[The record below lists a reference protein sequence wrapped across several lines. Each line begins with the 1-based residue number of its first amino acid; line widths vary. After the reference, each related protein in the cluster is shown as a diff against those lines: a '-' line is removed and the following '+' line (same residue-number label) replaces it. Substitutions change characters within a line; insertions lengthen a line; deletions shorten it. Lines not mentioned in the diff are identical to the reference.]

1 MGAGWLATTRC
12 LADRSWPTL
21 RGRTFFIGRL
31 QLSGARARALPFGRA
46 RLAAG
51 RNGSRS
57 RPPAVVV
64 TGLVGG
70 WSACVS
76 PDTADRDGSD
86 RGFPSTIRAPLG
98 AIGALRTAW
107 CVRCAHACTRACVH
121 ASSVEGGRCR
131 YHRSAVCS
139 GCMMPASN
147 NKITNTRWSTIY
159 LLAYPSTDLTHACQK
174 PPRRQTLFN

>member
-1 MGAGWLATTRC
+1 MAHATGENVLYRSLATFWR
-12 LADRSWPTL
+12 P
-21 RGRTFFIGRL
+21 
-31 QLSGARARALPFGRA
+31 RARASFWTSSPRRRA
-46 RLAAG
+46 ERIEIAAAG
-51 RNGSRS
+51 GGGHR
-57 RPPAVVV
+57 
-64 TGLVGG
+64 TGG
-70 WSACVS
+70 WMVCVRES
-76 PDTADRDGSD
+76 RHCRSGWLGW